1 MIFETFGLRSN
12 TIYYF
17 FKKHNISLRTIS
29 ESEKIAL
36 LENRVK
42 FNRKKNQYKSG

>member
-1 MIFETFGLRSN
+1 MIFETFGLCSN
-12 TIYYF
+12 TIYNF

-29 ESEKIAL
+29 EAEKIAL